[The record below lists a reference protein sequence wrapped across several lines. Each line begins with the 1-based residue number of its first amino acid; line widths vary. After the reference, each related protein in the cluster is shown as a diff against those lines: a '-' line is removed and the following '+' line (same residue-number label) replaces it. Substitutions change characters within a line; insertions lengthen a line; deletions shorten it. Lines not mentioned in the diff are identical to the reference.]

1 MSFSIR
7 IVRDTATPMLERIA
21 ARLKESFSQQLQTVG
36 GVMRN
41 YAYDICPKRTGYLAS
56 TIFFKSVGLLDF
68 EFGASA
74 EYSVFVEMGT
84 RFMVAR
90 PFIRPALEAYR
101 DELIQAGWKAVKE
114 AVK

>member
-1 MSFSIR
+1 MSFSVR
-7 IVRDTATPMLERIA
+7 IVKDTATPLLERIA

-36 GVMRN
+36 GIMRN

-74 EYSVFVEMGT
+74 DYALFVEMGT
-84 RFMVAR
+84 YRAR
-90 PFIRPALEAYR
+90 AQPFIRPTLEAYR
-101 DELIQAGWKAVKE
+101 EELTKTGWRAVKE